1 MKSNKNNKQAGA
13 ELCQAQLMLERA
25 KLATLALDD
34 IALVVLDYHFYWIAE
49 SKINLTSLKE
59 LCICLNRLLGL

>member
-1 MKSNKNNKQAGA
+1 MKKNGKQAGA
-13 ELCQAQLMLERA
+13 ELCQAQLMLERV
-25 KLATLALDD
+25 KLATLVLDD
-34 IALVVLDYHFYWIAE
+34 IALVVLDYHFYWIAQ